1 MEMPSELRDA
11 AGDDEAIVVTEREYD
26 GGSEIAVD
34 FGPTAATPSVDIV
47 GDTAIVVIGD
57 RQFEFHVPEGARDV
71 TVNGGVLT
79 IQG

>member
-11 AGDDEAIVVTEREYD
+11 AGDDETIVITEREYD
-26 GGSEIAVD
+26 GKSEIAVD
-34 FGPTAATPSVDIV
+34 LGPTAATPSVDIV
-47 GDTAIVVIGD
+47 GDTAIVVAGD
-57 RQFEFHVPEGARDV
+57 RQFEFHVPEGASDV